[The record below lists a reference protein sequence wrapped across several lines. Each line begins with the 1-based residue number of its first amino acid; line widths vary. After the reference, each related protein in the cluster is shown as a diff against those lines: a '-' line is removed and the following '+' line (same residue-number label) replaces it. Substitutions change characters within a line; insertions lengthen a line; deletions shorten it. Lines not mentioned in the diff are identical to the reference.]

1 MKAIRWTQHA
11 LQELA
16 RREVSREEAERT
28 LAAPDRIVPG
38 KSPRVIYQRRYHDA
52 LLGEEMLL
60 RLVVEET
67 EMELVVVTLYKT
79 SKIRKYD

>member
-1 MKAIRWTQHA
+1 MKSILWTRHA
-11 LQELA
+11 LRELS
-16 RREVSREEAERT
+16 RREVSREEAEQA

-38 KSPRVIYQRRYHDA
+38 NSPRVIYQRRYRDA

-67 EMELVVVTLYKT
+67 EMELVVVTLHKT
-79 SKIRKYD
+79 SKIRKFD

>member
-11 LQELA
+11 VQELA
-16 RREVSREEAERT
+16 RREVSREEAEQT
-28 LAAPDRIVPG
+28 QAAPDRFVPG
-38 KSPRVIYQRRYHDA
+38 KPPRVIYQRRYQDA